1 MNQPETASVIS
12 SSTEVSSAEYFA
24 QRQLKQ
30 GTVGW
35 LLLIGLGVAYVISG
49 DFAGWNFGIAQGGWG
64 YVYCHCTRCAYVLM
78 SMSFY
83 VRNVHHDADSRWW
96 L

>member
-12 SSTEVSSAEYFA
+12 SSAEVSSAEYFA

-35 LLLIGLGVAYVISG
+35 LLPDWFRRSLCDL
-49 DFAGWNFGIAQGGWG
+49 
-64 YVYCHCTRCAYVLM
+64 R
-78 SMSFY
+78 
-83 VRNVHHDADSRWW
+83 
-96 L
+96 

>member
-64 YVYCHCTRCAYVLM
+64 VCLLPLHSLRLCTYVYVFLCQKCPP
-78 SMSFY
+78 
-83 VRNVHHDADSRWW
+83 
-96 L
+96 

>member
-12 SSTEVSSAEYFA
+12 SSAEVSSAEYFA

-49 DFAGWNFGIAQGGWG
+49 DFAAGTLVLLKVVGVVCLLPLLLLRLCT
-64 YVYCHCTRCAYVLM
+64 YVYVFLCQKCPP
-78 SMSFY
+78 
-83 VRNVHHDADSRWW
+83 
-96 L
+96 

>member
-12 SSTEVSSAEYFA
+12 SSTEISSAEYFA

-49 DFAGWNFGIAQGGWG
+49 DFAGWNFGIAQG
-64 YVYCHCTRCAYVLM
+64 VYCHCTCCAYVPM
-78 SMSFY
+78 PMPFY
-83 VRNVHHDADSRWW
+83 VRNVHYDAYGGWW

>member
-12 SSTEVSSAEYFA
+12 SSAEVSSAEYFA

-35 LLLIGLGVAYVISG
+35 LLLIGLGVAYV
-49 DFAGWNFGIAQGGWG
+49 
-64 YVYCHCTRCAYVLM
+64 VCL
-78 SMSFY
+78 
-83 VRNVHHDADSRWW
+83 
-96 L
+96 LPLLLLP